1 VTEQRAARVLR
12 VSAAMTV
19 VGLAFMLWSLVKPTA
34 MPVVLAMS
42 VGQLIGTLA
51 FAMFGWV
58 VFSELC
64 EARRIA
70 ASATA
75 TAAAA
80 AAATAATTA
89 TTATTAT
96 ATAAKDE
103 TSGDRT

>member
-1 VTEQRAARVLR
+1 MTEQRAARMLR
-12 VSAAMTV
+12 VSAAMTL

-42 VGQLIGTLA
+42 VGQLVGTLA

-58 VFSELC
+58 VFSELR

-70 ASATA
+70 AAAAAAMTAAATTA
-75 TAAAA
+75 TAAAPA
-80 AAATAATTA
+80 PEATTK
-89 TTATTAT
+89 T
-96 ATAAKDE
+96 TAAKDE

>member
-1 VTEQRAARVLR
+1 MTEQRAARVLR
-12 VSAAMTV
+12 GSAAMTL

-58 VFSELC
+58 VFAELR
-64 EARRIA
+64 EARRI
-70 ASATA
+70 
-75 TAAAA
+75 AAA
-80 AAATAATTA
+80 AAATATTAAATTK
-89 TTATTAT
+89 T
-96 ATAAKDE
+96 TAAKDE